1 MSDFFRDFLQ
11 VVLAQRINAE
21 FTDRSHFRFNPIRV
35 GSVGSKLTLFG
46 QIYLFF
52 FTAVPHDDIFI
63 NLAQETRDF
72 SRGRNA
78 PSTPLY
84 DIICRCL
91 QQRQFFVV
99 YAIRN
104 DGPVEF
110 L

>member
-63 NLAQETRDF
+63 VQF
-72 SRGRNA
+72 NA
-78 PSTPLY
+78 IL
-84 DIICRCL
+84 
-91 QQRQFFVV
+91 VK
-99 YAIRN
+99 
-104 DGPVEF
+104 
-110 L
+110 